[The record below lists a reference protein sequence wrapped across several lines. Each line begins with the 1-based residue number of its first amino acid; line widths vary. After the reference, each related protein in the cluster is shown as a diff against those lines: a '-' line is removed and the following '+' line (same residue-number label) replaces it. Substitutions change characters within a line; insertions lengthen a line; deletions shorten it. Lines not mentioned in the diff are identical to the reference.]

1 MANNATFFRQSTV
14 QVVTLAV
21 ASAQV
26 ANAFG
31 ATTGFIRIA
40 TPAVGAW
47 YLVGTNPVVTVA
59 NGSYLP
65 PNWVETIAVAPGQK
79 IACIQPTAPA
89 GTFNVTELDG

>member
-1 MANNATFFRQSTV
+1 MANNINFFRQGAV
-14 QVVTLAV
+14 QVVTIAV

-26 ANAFG
+26 TNAFG
-31 ATTGFIRIA
+31 ATTGFIRIS
-40 TPAVGAW
+40 TPAVGVW
-47 YLVGTNPVVTVA
+47 YLVGANPTVTVA